1 MGEKVRVKIKKI
13 KCIHSSPD
21 FRRENNNFFAFSMD
35 SFAMKTELSSEKCV
49 LGKMMA
55 LKEEVKKKEEE
66 METEIRKMHGEV
78 AGMPKPSFFVNFVTN
93 QSQPKC
99 PALKKKRKQA
109 LHFPKFAVSK
119 RRLHM
124 EEEEEVD
131 RVGLK
136 KLKEDSL
143 EEEME
148 QLDILITNMLSS
160 NTK

>member
-13 KCIHSSPD
+13 KYIHSSPD

-124 EEEEEVD
+124 EEEEVD
-131 RVGLK
+131 RMGLK
-136 KLKEDSL
+136 KLKEDHL

>member
-13 KCIHSSPD
+13 KYIHSSPD

-49 LGKMMA
+49 LGKMMV

-66 METEIRKMHGEV
+66 METEVHGEV

-124 EEEEEVD
+124 EEEEVG

>member
-1 MGEKVRVKIKKI
+1 MKKVRVKIKKI
-13 KCIHSSPD
+13 KYIHSSPD

-49 LGKMMA
+49 LGKMMV

-66 METEIRKMHGEV
+66 METEVHGEV
-78 AGMPKPSFFVNFVTN
+78 ADMPKPSFFVNFVTN

-124 EEEEEVD
+124 EEEEVD

>member
-1 MGEKVRVKIKKI
+1 
-13 KCIHSSPD
+13 
-21 FRRENNNFFAFSMD
+21 
-35 SFAMKTELSSEKCV
+35 MKTELSSEKCV

-78 AGMPKPSFFVNFVTN
+78 AGMPMPKPSFFVNFVTN

-124 EEEEEVD
+124 EEEVEVD

-148 QLDILITNMLSS
+148 QLDILLTNLHASS
-160 NTK
+160 KM

>member
-1 MGEKVRVKIKKI
+1 
-13 KCIHSSPD
+13 
-21 FRRENNNFFAFSMD
+21 
-35 SFAMKTELSSEKCV
+35 MKTELSSEKCV

-78 AGMPKPSFFVNFVTN
+78 AGMPNPSFFVNFVTN

>member
-13 KCIHSSPD
+13 KYIHSSPD

-66 METEIRKMHGEV
+66 METEIRKMHGEG

-124 EEEEEVD
+124 EEEVEVD

>member
-1 MGEKVRVKIKKI
+1 M
-13 KCIHSSPD
+13 
-21 FRRENNNFFAFSMD
+21 
-35 SFAMKTELSSEKCV
+35 
-49 LGKMMA
+49 LGKRIV
-55 LKEEVKKKEEE
+55 LEDEVEKKEEE
-66 METEIRKMHGEV
+66 METEIRKVHGEV
-78 AGMPKPSFFVNFVTN
+78 AGIPKPSFFVNFVTN

-124 EEEEEVD
+124 EEEEVD

>member
-1 MGEKVRVKIKKI
+1 M
-13 KCIHSSPD
+13 C
-21 FRRENNNFFAFSMD
+21 A
-35 SFAMKTELSSEKCV
+35 
-49 LGKMMA
+49 GKNDGP
-55 LKEEVKKKEEE
+55 ERGGEEE
-66 METEIRKMHGEV
+66 GGGDGDRDKEDAWRGGWHAKTLLFRQLRH
-78 AGMPKPSFFVNFVTN
+78 
-93 QSQPKC
+93 QSERQPKC

-124 EEEEEVD
+124 EEEVEVD

-148 QLDILITNMLSS
+148 QLDILLTNMLSS